1 MRKLLFLVLLLASFM
16 VYAQEEKIVRYD
28 KFVMLNGRGEPIG
41 NGKPVER
48 KCVVIFNYGTGKDV
62 KVIDE
67 DGITG
72 FYIRVSEVNTKEQD
86 GKIIYQYTFAIDEKG
101 NKVGFYLFK
110 DQLVRY
116 YYDKNNNIVF
126 GFMHF

>member
-1 MRKLLFLVLLLASFM
+1 MRKLLFLVLLLASFV
-16 VYAQEEKIVRYD
+16 VYAQEEQFVRSYH
-28 KFVMLNGRGEPIG
+28 KMVMLDGKGVPIG
-41 NGKPVER
+41 NGNPVES
-48 KCVVIFNYGTGKDV
+48 KNVFIFNHGKGKDV
-62 KVIDE
+62 KVISE

-86 GKIIYQYTFAIDEKG
+86 GIIYHTFAIDEKG

-110 DQLVRY
+110 DRLVKCF
-116 YYDKNNNIVF
+116 YDKNNNIVF